1 MGGSSKCF
9 AARSAVR
16 AGFVRVIWR
25 ELFLKFGGYDARFG
39 YFDDQTLHL
48 RTGITTAI
56 IVKEAYL
63 YHYNPDT
70 AKEILW

>member
-1 MGGSSKCF
+1 
-9 AARSAVR
+9 
-16 AGFVRVIWR
+16 
-25 ELFLKFGGYDARFG
+25 LKFGGYDARFG